1 MWPKKPK
8 KNPLSPSKKKPTMDS
23 VVNEISRPSTSS
35 STLKIGSPTIRVG
48 LNAAKGA
55 PKSSMIKM
63 IGSAKN
69 PTLTNDASN
78 PKSPKAVK
86 VPKATTG
93 KMVGPKPPK
102 SDY

>member
-23 VVNEISRPSTSS
+23 VLGEITRPSTSS

-48 LNAAKGA
+48 LDAAKA

-63 IGSAKN
+63 IGSGKN
-69 PTLTNDASN
+69 PTLTNAASN
-78 PKSPKAVK
+78 PKNPKSVK
-86 VPKATTG
+86 VPKASTG

-102 SDY
+102 SNY